1 MSREIIVLI
10 YIFCFMLLRLK
21 SNMGFISALFIITLS
36 LMFEIAGRQGF
47 ALRLFSYAYEIIVF
61 STVVY
66 IYETFKSKK

>member
-21 SNMGFISALFIITLS
+21 SNMGFISALLIIILS

-47 ALRLFSYAYEIIVF
+47 ALRLLSYAYEIIVF
-61 STVVY
+61 STIVY
-66 IYETFKSKK
+66 IYETFKCKK